1 MNACSIYDLLRDIK
15 DPEFPNTLED
25 LGIISE
31 EKITVSDDVVTVYF
45 KPTIT
50 HCSLATMIGLCLQT
64 KLHRELG
71 QEYKIDV
78 LVEPGFHE
86 KEHSVNKQI
95 NDKERRAAA
104 LEDSALLAMVEE
116 CLAAPDY

>member
-1 MNACSIYDLLRDIK
+1 M
-15 DPEFPNTLED
+15 
-25 LGIISE
+25 
-31 EKITVSDDVVTVYF
+31 
-45 KPTIT
+45 
-50 HCSLATMIGLCLQT
+50 
-64 KLHRELG
+64 
-71 QEYKIDV
+71 

-86 KEHSVNKQI
+86 KEDSVNKQI

>member
-1 MNACSIYDLLRDIK
+1 MRDIK

-50 HCSLATMIGLCLQT
+50 HCSLATMIGLLVDIMSFKFIVWT
-64 KLHRELG
+64 IEGGLG
-71 QEYKIDV
+71 
-78 LVEPGFHE
+78 
-86 KEHSVNKQI
+86 
-95 NDKERRAAA
+95 
-104 LEDSALLAMVEE
+104 
-116 CLAAPDY
+116 